1 VLVRMSRGGQMV
13 HSWSVIDSYRESAKN
28 LPEVRKHTD
37 ELVVYDNTA
46 HRRGFRVVAHFIGGK
61 LTKTAQTIPDWAAK
75 VFGKDL
81 HSGKQHEKPGRGR

>member
-1 VLVRMSRGGQMV
+1 L
-13 HSWSVIDSYRESAKN
+13 
-28 LPEVRKHTD
+28 L
-37 ELVVYDNTA
+37 VYDNTA